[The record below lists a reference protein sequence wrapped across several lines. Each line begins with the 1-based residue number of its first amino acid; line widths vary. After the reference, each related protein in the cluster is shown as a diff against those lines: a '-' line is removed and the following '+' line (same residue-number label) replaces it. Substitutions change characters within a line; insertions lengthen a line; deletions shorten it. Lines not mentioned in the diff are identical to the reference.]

1 MRKTSI
7 ETALMVARTRRE
19 IKYGNDFLLEII
31 APNSNKKIKVTYWDL
46 WIAII
51 LSDIF
56 DNHLGKMIDYLRS
69 KSHKSS
75 HLRNNFEAIASHIR
89 LLHQSYLKE
98 KLYITDILVGIDPDF
113 IKKQKI
119 KAKRKILEMG
129 FQSQEK
135 SNWMI
140 NTPRKLHE
148 VQAMR
153 GHWHLFPA
161 NPNNHAISLEILYK
175 STGFYNKEQSFKLE
189 KKLAKYLDKNITKA
203 SHSELLALYRAFLTV
218 VIEKMD
224 MVDDSYGVIGDLYED
239 ALKTYFLLDRNK
251 LHMEPIDFFLDLIE
265 LLIWEDY
272 GFTYNYKPEIFDN
285 LTSTEIPLVASIF
298 QQQIVELNNLE
309 LNYQAKKAVTM
320 LRML

>member
-1 MRKTSI
+1 
-7 ETALMVARTRRE
+7 MVAKTRRE
-19 IKYGNDFLLEII
+19 IKYGNDSLLEII
-31 APNSNKKIKVTYWDL
+31 APSSNRTIKVTYWDL

-51 LSDIF
+51 LSDMF
-56 DNHLGKMIDYLRS
+56 DNNLGKMIDYLRS
-69 KSHKSS
+69 KANKTS
-75 HLRNNFEAIASHIR
+75 HLRNNFEAIVNHIR
-89 LLHQSYLKE
+89 LLNQSYLEE
-98 KLYITDILVGIDPDF
+98 KLYITDILVELDADF
-113 IKKQKI
+113 KKKQRI

-153 GHWHLFPA
+153 GHWHLFPVS
-161 NPNNHAISLEILYK
+161 PKNHAISLENLYK
-175 STGFYNKEQSFKLE
+175 SPGFYNEEQSFKLE
-189 KKLAKYLDKNITKA
+189 KKLDKYLDKNKTKA
-203 SHSELLALYRAFLTV
+203 SHSELFALYRAFLTV

-251 LHMEPIDFFLDLIE
+251 LDMEPIDFFLDFIE

-272 GFTYNYKPEIFDN
+272 GFTDNYKPELLNN
-285 LTSTEIPLVASIF
+285 LTSTEIPLVESIL
-298 QQQIVELNNLE
+298 QQQRDELNNLE
-309 LNYQAKKAVTM
+309 LHYQAKKAVTM